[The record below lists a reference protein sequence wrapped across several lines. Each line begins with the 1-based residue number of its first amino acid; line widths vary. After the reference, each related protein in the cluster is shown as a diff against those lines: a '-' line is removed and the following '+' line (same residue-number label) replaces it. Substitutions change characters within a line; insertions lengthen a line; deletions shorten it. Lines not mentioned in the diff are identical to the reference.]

1 MTSFSKTSLAE
12 KWEKVRA
19 ELSHAFSTTSGAEV
33 FTIEDLALLERVADA
48 VVKRGMTAPA
58 TVFLESLG
66 PMNFLGSQALYF
78 LTPIVEW
85 AFNAKEVEQVARL
98 LERRDTIS
106 RLIAIIDAKCCSP
119 GSSRSLRSMSV
130 PSPAPPKPVITHPL
144 NVIVA
149 TDCGSTTTKAILIEK
164 VGDEYRQTYRGE
176 APTTVEAPFED
187 VTRGVLNAIAEIEEL
202 SGRKIL
208 DGDRIITPCLRAMR
222 RRASISIFLPAA
234 RAAGCK

>member
-1 MTSFSKTSLAE
+1 MASFSKVTVAG
-12 KWEKVRA
+12 KWDKFRA
-19 ELSHAFSTTSGAEV
+19 ELSHAFSTKSGAEA

-106 RLIAIIDAKCCSP
+106 RLIMIIDTK
-119 GSSRSLRSMSV
+119 SV
-130 PSPAPPKPVITHPL
+130 PQAPQ
-144 NVIVA
+144 
-149 TDCGSTTTKAILIEK
+149 G
-164 VGDEYRQTYRGE
+164 
-176 APTTVEAPFED
+176 
-187 VTRGVLNAIAEIEEL
+187 
-202 SGRKIL
+202 
-208 DGDRIITPCLRAMR
+208 
-222 RRASISIFLPAA
+222 ASA
-234 RAAGCK
+234 R